1 MKRACIVINGNL
13 TKLPTLSKLLRT
25 NDMLIC
31 ADGAAEHVYKQD
43 IIPHV
48 IIGDLDS
55 IPSKVKKFYETKDV
69 LFQTFP
75 QEKDATDTELAI
87 TYALDHGSDELLIY
101 GLLGDRMDHI
111 LSNVFYLS
119 KIAQKVPC
127 TIIEGCSNLYFSY
140 NNISLEGMI
149 GDEVS
154 LIPFQEDCKGITTT
168 GLYYSLKNEVLKYGS
183 TRGVSNVFV
192 KPICTINFK
201 SGNLLI
207 IHNKKTV

>member
-1 MKRACIVINGNL
+1 MKKAVIVVNGNL
-13 TKLPTLSKLLRT
+13 SKVPKLKKFLHETDL
-25 NDMLIC
+25 LIC

-55 IPSKVKKFYETKDV
+55 IPNNIKKFYESKDV
-69 LFQTFP
+69 LFQTFS
-75 QEKDATDTELAI
+75 QEKDFTDTELAI
-87 TYALDHGSDELLIY
+87 TYALDHGSEELLIC
-101 GLLGDRMDHI
+101 GLLGDRVDHI

-140 NNISLEGMI
+140 NNISIEGKI
-149 GDEVS
+149 GDEIS
-154 LIPFQEDCKGITTT
+154 LIPFQDDCKGITTE
-168 GLYYSLKNEVLKYGS
+168 GLYYPLKNEVLKYGS
-183 TRGVSNVFV
+183 TRGISNFFIN
-192 KPICTINFK
+192 PSCTISFK